1 MLEHFGGKVKVL
13 RLEKRIS
20 REDLC
25 GDESELSVRQLARIE
40 LGQSIPSLSK
50 VIFIA
55 KALNV
60 SVGYLTDGADLE
72 LPKRYKEL
80 KYLILRTPTYMDDGK
95 LQVREEQFDEI
106 FEDYYDK
113 LPEEEKIIIDCLQA
127 TLDTLL
133 SENTNFGID
142 LLQEYFNQIKTK
154 VRFRQN
160 DLILLEL
167 YLAYL
172 DIEGMDGQYSDK
184 IFYDSLLDNLS
195 EQFEQ
200 FELDELFI
208 VNKIIIDISSL
219 SLKNNRLDNL
229 EKAIEM
235 SQKIM
240 AKIQDWNRMPILKL
254 IEWKYFLIKQKDII
268 KAEQSFMKACLFAQM
283 TADQYLENKLI
294 QEWEKDVKS
303 YQQDKN
309 VIFKYLIVRY
319 NS

>member
-20 REDLC
+20 HEDLC

-303 YQQDKN
+303 Y
-309 VIFKYLIVRY
+309 
-319 NS
+319 

>member
-50 VIFIA
+50 VIFIV

-303 YQQDKN
+303 Y
-309 VIFKYLIVRY
+309 
-319 NS
+319 

>member
-235 SQKIM
+235 SQKII

-303 YQQDKN
+303 Y
-309 VIFKYLIVRY
+309 
-319 NS
+319 

>member
-25 GDESELSVRQLARIE
+25 GDESELFVRQLARIE

-303 YQQDKN
+303 Y
-309 VIFKYLIVRY
+309 
-319 NS
+319 

>member
-254 IEWKYFLIKQKDII
+254 TEWKYFLIKQKDII

-303 YQQDKN
+303 Y
-309 VIFKYLIVRY
+309 
-319 NS
+319 

>member
-195 EQFEQ
+195 EQFELDELD
-200 FELDELFI
+200 ELDELFI

-303 YQQDKN
+303 Y
-309 VIFKYLIVRY
+309 
-319 NS
+319 

>member
-294 QEWEKDVKS
+294 QEWEKDV
-303 YQQDKN
+303 
-309 VIFKYLIVRY
+309 
-319 NS
+319 

>member
-294 QEWEKDVKS
+294 QEIGRAHV
-303 YQQDKN
+303 
-309 VIFKYLIVRY
+309 
-319 NS
+319 

>member
-113 LPEEEKIIIDCLQA
+113 LPEDEKIIIDCLQA

-303 YQQDKN
+303 Y
-309 VIFKYLIVRY
+309 
-319 NS
+319 

>member
-195 EQFEQ
+195 GQFEQ

-294 QEWEKDVKS
+294 
-303 YQQDKN
+303 
-309 VIFKYLIVRY
+309 
-319 NS
+319 

>member
-60 SVGYLTDGADLE
+60 SVGYLTDGAALE

-303 YQQDKN
+303 Y
-309 VIFKYLIVRY
+309 
-319 NS
+319 

>member
-184 IFYDSLLDNLS
+184 ISYDSLLDTLS

-303 YQQDKN
+303 Y
-309 VIFKYLIVRY
+309 
-319 NS
+319 

>member
-195 EQFEQ
+195 GQFEQ

-303 YQQDKN
+303 Y
-309 VIFKYLIVRY
+309 
-319 NS
+319 

>member
-40 LGQSIPSLSK
+40 RGQSIPSLGK

-303 YQQDKN
+303 Y
-309 VIFKYLIVRY
+309 
-319 NS
+319 

>member
-72 LPKRYKEL
+72 RPKRYKEL

-303 YQQDKN
+303 Y
-309 VIFKYLIVRY
+309 
-319 NS
+319 

>member
-40 LGQSIPSLSK
+40 LGQSIPSSSK

-303 YQQDKN
+303 Y
-309 VIFKYLIVRY
+309 
-319 NS
+319 

>member
-113 LPEEEKIIIDCLQA
+113 LPEEEKVAVDIIQAKFEVYQTGDINFGYSILKEFLPQLKRRSIYNLNELLLIDLYLIILVVSHFSDDIFDAQFYEEI
-127 TLDTLL
+127 TESMLKQHNNLSLEDLFLLNNILL
-133 SENTNFGID
+133 SCADTYIRLKMFGR
-142 LLQEYFNQIKTK
+142 LKETLQLSHFIMSTIQDFQKMPMYCMYEWK
-154 VRFRQN
+154 
-160 DLILLEL
+160 L
-167 YLAYL
+167 
-172 DIEGMDGQYSDK
+172 S
-184 IFYDSLLDNLS
+184 IFYLKDINRARNY
-195 EQFEQ
+195 FEQ
-200 FELDELFI
+200 SILFT
-208 VNKIIIDISSL
+208 
-219 SLKNNRLDNL
+219 
-229 EKAIEM
+229 
-235 SQKIM
+235 
-240 AKIQDWNRMPILKL
+240 
-254 IEWKYFLIKQKDII
+254 
-268 KAEQSFMKACLFAQM
+268 QM
-283 TADQYLENKLI
+283 TGDTYLVQKL
-294 QEWEKDVKS
+294 
-303 YQQDKN
+303 
-309 VIFKYLIVRY
+309 RG
-319 NS
+319 

>member
-113 LPEEEKIIIDCLQA
+113 LPEEEKVIIDCLQA

-303 YQQDKN
+303 Y
-309 VIFKYLIVRY
+309 
-319 NS
+319 

>member
-172 DIEGMDGQYSDK
+172 DIEGIDGQYSDK

-195 EQFEQ
+195 GQFEQ

-303 YQQDKN
+303 Y
-309 VIFKYLIVRY
+309 
-319 NS
+319 

>member
-80 KYLILRTPTYMDDGK
+80 NYLILRTPTYMDDGK

-303 YQQDKN
+303 Y
-309 VIFKYLIVRY
+309 
-319 NS
+319 

>member
-268 KAEQSFMKACLFAQM
+268 KAEQSFMK
-283 TADQYLENKLI
+283 
-294 QEWEKDVKS
+294 
-303 YQQDKN
+303 
-309 VIFKYLIVRY
+309 
-319 NS
+319 

>member
-133 SENTNFGID
+133 SENTNFDID

-303 YQQDKN
+303 Y
-309 VIFKYLIVRY
+309 
-319 NS
+319 

>member
-95 LQVREEQFDEI
+95 LQLREEQFDEI

-200 FELDELFI
+200 FEQFELDELDELFI

-303 YQQDKN
+303 Y
-309 VIFKYLIVRY
+309 
-319 NS
+319 

>member
-80 KYLILRTPTYMDDGK
+80 NYLILRTPTYMDDGK

-195 EQFEQ
+195 EQFE
-200 FELDELFI
+200 LDELFI

-303 YQQDKN
+303 Y
-309 VIFKYLIVRY
+309 
-319 NS
+319 

>member
-142 LLQEYFNQIKTK
+142 LLQGYFNQIKTK

-303 YQQDKN
+303 Y
-309 VIFKYLIVRY
+309 
-319 NS
+319 

>member
-219 SLKNNRLDNL
+219 SFKNNRLDNL

-303 YQQDKN
+303 Y
-309 VIFKYLIVRY
+309 
-319 NS
+319 

>member
-95 LQVREEQFDEI
+95 LQVQEEQFDEI

-303 YQQDKN
+303 Y
-309 VIFKYLIVRY
+309 
-319 NS
+319 

>member
-283 TADQYLENKLI
+283 TADQYL
-294 QEWEKDVKS
+294 
-303 YQQDKN
+303 
-309 VIFKYLIVRY
+309 
-319 NS
+319 

>member
-142 LLQEYFNQIKTK
+142 LLQEYFNQIKTR

-303 YQQDKN
+303 Y
-309 VIFKYLIVRY
+309 
-319 NS
+319 

>member
-1 MLEHFGGKVKVL
+1 
-13 RLEKRIS
+13 
-20 REDLC
+20 
-25 GDESELSVRQLARIE
+25 
-40 LGQSIPSLSK
+40 
-50 VIFIA
+50 
-55 KALNV
+55 
-60 SVGYLTDGADLE
+60 
-72 LPKRYKEL
+72 
-80 KYLILRTPTYMDDGK
+80 
-95 LQVREEQFDEI
+95 
-106 FEDYYDK
+106 
-113 LPEEEKIIIDCLQA
+113 
-127 TLDTLL
+127 
-133 SENTNFGID
+133 
-142 LLQEYFNQIKTK
+142 
-154 VRFRQN
+154 
-160 DLILLEL
+160 
-167 YLAYL
+167 
-172 DIEGMDGQYSDK
+172 
-184 IFYDSLLDNLS
+184 LDNLS

-303 YQQDKN
+303 Y
-309 VIFKYLIVRY
+309 
-319 NS
+319 

>member
-133 SENTNFGID
+133 SENTNFCID

-195 EQFEQ
+195 GQFEQ

-303 YQQDKN
+303 Y
-309 VIFKYLIVRY
+309 
-319 NS
+319 

>member
-13 RLEKRIS
+13 RLKKRIS

-303 YQQDKN
+303 Y
-309 VIFKYLIVRY
+309 
-319 NS
+319 

>member
-268 KAEQSFMKACLFAQM
+268 KAEQSFMKVCLFAQM

-303 YQQDKN
+303 Y
-309 VIFKYLIVRY
+309 
-319 NS
+319 

>member
-268 KAEQSFMKACLFAQM
+268 EAEQSFMKACLFAQM

-303 YQQDKN
+303 Y
-309 VIFKYLIVRY
+309 
-319 NS
+319 